1 MYLSIIIPVYNKTEY
16 LEGCLKSVLGQT
28 VDDLE
33 AICIDDGST
42 DGSAE
47 IVERFAEK
55 DKRIWLIRQPNL
67 GAGAARNVGVKAAK
81 GEYIAFLDA
90 DDYYPFNDTLAKLY
104 ERAVAKNADVCG
116 GSFLTY
122 NGTFANR
129 HFDGVMSGNTFT
141 QEGFVDF
148 RDYQFDYG
156 FYRFI
161 YRREFLLRHRLFFPD
176 YRRYQDPPFMLRAFA
191 AAGRFYAIPDI
202 TYSYRVSERPVNW
215 TTEKVLDL
223 LCGIEDNLIFSAE
236 KGYERVHALNYYRLC
251 NDFCSAVVGTALR
264 QDGEGKILKRLIEV
278 QSAVNTDMIQASG
291 LFTAEERKLSKP
303 LSELIERLSAQNV
316 KLKSEGWFI
325 DKKLFRA
332 YTWPVRIVGKVL
344 KKLRRRRHGRVYF
357 KRFARRAV

>member
-28 VDDLE
+28 EEDLE
-33 AICIDDGST
+33 VICVDDGST

-47 IVERFAEK
+47 TVERFAGN
-55 DKRIWLIRQPNL
+55 DRRIRLIRQPNL
-67 GAGAARNVGVKAAK
+67 GAGAARNAGIKAAR

-90 DDYYPFNDTLAKLY
+90 DDFYPSNDTLARIY
-104 ERAVAKNADVCG
+104 AAAKANNADICG

-122 NGTFANR
+122 NGTLANR
-129 HFDGVMSGNTFT
+129 HFDGVMSGNTFS

-148 RDYQFDYG
+148 SDYQFDYG

-161 YRREFLLRHRLFFPD
+161 YRREFLLQHQLFFPD
-176 YRRYQDPPFMLRAFA
+176 YRRYQDPPFILRAFD

-202 TYSYRVSERPVNW
+202 TYCYRVNERSVNW
-215 TTEKVLDL
+215 TAEKVIDM
-223 LCGIEDNLIFSAE
+223 LCGIEDNLMFSAE

-251 NDFCSAVVGTALR
+251 NDFCGAVVDTALR
-264 QDGEGKILKRLIEV
+264 QDGEGKILKKLIEV
-278 QSAVNTDMIQASG
+278 QSAVNADMIQASG
-291 LFTAEERKLSKP
+291 LFSAEERKLSKP
-303 LSELIERLSAQNV
+303 LSELIERLSAQSV

-344 KKLRRRRHGRVYF
+344 KKLRRRRHG
-357 KRFARRAV
+357 